1 VDTIKVVCVTFDD
14 YQGVFKRVVE
24 RFKPAQMEVIYFEG
38 YLDNLMEGYA
48 QWLREGV
55 DVIIATG
62 GNYGVLNTYASIPV
76 IGVQIHTGAYI
87 HAIKEAA
94 GDVVLPYYAKTP
106 IVSVEALRGLTASQ
120 VEIAA
125 YETKEALEEIILHA
139 KGKTVIGGCLANR
152 LAAHH
157 AVNSILLVPE
167 EETIVNALIESETM
181 ARHLRAEK
189 RKRDLLE
196 AVIKHTANGILSV
209 SSNGTISMVN
219 PSAIALLNLQG
230 DVLERTLESVLPHF
244 SKCRTASPQMGT
256 VIAHEGKRYVVNW
269 IPFETE
275 ASKPAGVFIFQSSTD
290 IIDAERSLRRS
301 MRDKGLYAKATFED
315 IIGDCDLLRD
325 EIKRAK
331 LYAMSESNVLI
342 YGETGVGK
350 ELFAQSIHRF
360 SERQDGP
367 FVAVNCA
374 AIPGTLMESELFGY
388 DEGAFTGSRRGGKA
402 GLFELAHGGTLFLD
416 EIGEID
422 MAVQARL
429 LRVIQEKEVMRI
441 GGDKLI
447 PIDVRIIT
455 ATNARLIEKMPHAFR
470 EDLFYRLDVLSLSIP
485 PLRERGNDVFKLFQK
500 FLKHH
505 LPLDTMTFF
514 MPEMSKWV
522 LDAYAWPG
530 NIREL
535 QSVVE
540 RFAIQYRQLTKL
552 SAVGVHEI
560 LISAI
565 GAEKLSKSLLKELK
579 YNPEEDFNQHQKSKR
594 AAEALEKAFP
604 GRKQF
609 IAAQLGLSRT
619 TLWRRLN
626 EN

>member
-1 VDTIKVVCVTFDD
+1 MSPEI
-14 YQGVFKRVVE
+14 E
-24 RFKPAQMEVIYFEG
+24 IIYFEG
-38 YLDNLMEGYA
+38 YLDNLMAGYS
-48 QWLREGV
+48 QWLRDGA

-62 GNYGVLNTYASIPV
+62 GNFGVLNTYATIPV

-87 HAIKEAA
+87 NAIKMTE
-94 GDVVLPYYAKTP
+94 GDIVLTHHVMTP
-106 IVSVEALRGLTASQ
+106 ILSVDALLNISANR

-125 YETKEALEEIILHA
+125 YESKAELEQIIIRA
-139 KGKTVIGGCLANR
+139 KGKTIIGGCLAKR
-152 LAAHH
+152 LAEQHEIAS
-157 AVNSILLVPE
+157 VLLIPE
-167 EETIVNALIESETM
+167 EETIVNALLESVSI
-181 ARHLRAEK
+181 AKHLKIEK

-196 AVIKHTANGILSV
+196 AVVEHTVNGILSV
-209 SSNGTISMVN
+209 NRNGRISMAN
-219 PSAIALLNLQG
+219 PSALTLLALQS
-230 DVLERTLESVLPHF
+230 DVVDLPLESCLPTF
-244 SKCRTASPQMGT
+244 AACLNKAPVMGT
-256 VIAHEGKRYVVNW
+256 ILSHDEKRYVVNW
-269 IPFETE
+269 IPFEIE
-275 ASKPAGVFIFQSSTD
+275 PDKPAGVFIFQSATEV
-290 IIDAERSLRRS
+290 IDAERSLRRS
-301 MRDKGLYAKATFED
+301 MRDKGLYAKATFDD
-315 IIGDCDLLRD
+315 IVGNCNLLRS

-360 SERQDGP
+360 SKRQDGP

-388 DEGAFTGSRRGGKA
+388 DEGAFTGSRRGGKM

-422 MAVQARL
+422 MTVQARL

-441 GGDKLI
+441 GGDKVI

-455 ATNARLIEKMPHAFR
+455 ATNARLIDKMPHAFR
-470 EDLFYRLDVLSLSIP
+470 EDLFYRLDVLSLNIP
-485 PLRERGNDVFKLFQK
+485 PLRARGTDVLTLFTR

-505 LPLDTMTFF
+505 LPLEAMNFV
-514 MPEMSKWV
+514 MPETSKWV
-522 LDAYAWPG
+522 LDAYRWPG

-540 RFAIQYRQLTKL
+540 RFAIQYRQLSML
-552 SAVGVHEI
+552 SEVGLHEI
-560 LISAI
+560 LVSAI
-565 GAEKLSKSLLKELK
+565 GAEKLCKSLLKELK
-579 YNPEEDFNQHQKSKR
+579 YNPEVDVNHIKKSKQ
-594 AAEALEKAFP
+594 AAEALGKAFP

-609 IAAQLGLSRT
+609 IAEQLGLSRT

-626 EN
+626 ED